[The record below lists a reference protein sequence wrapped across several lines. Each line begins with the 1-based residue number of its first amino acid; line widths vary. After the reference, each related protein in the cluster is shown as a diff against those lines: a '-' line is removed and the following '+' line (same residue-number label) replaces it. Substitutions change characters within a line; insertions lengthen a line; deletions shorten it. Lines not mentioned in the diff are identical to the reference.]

1 MIIYTNFRTIISL
14 KCLNHYIK
22 QKNCLKIRYIFSA
35 CVVVETPD
43 ITIVSDPWFTSGE
56 YGSWVHYPP
65 LPDDPV
71 DIIGKVDLIYVSH
84 LHSDH
89 YDPLFLRKYF
99 KKFPDAK
106 LIISD
111 TGHKMLE
118 RRMIQDGFDPIVCKN
133 QTFGET
139 KLYFTVNGGYDYEM
153 DTAILIVHGKYSIAN
168 MNDNRIDQE
177 QIDYIKKQCPDG
189 RPTVALLTYAGAG
202 PYPQTYYFENDDDR
216 KKAEKS
222 KREQFLKVYS
232 DFCKL
237 LDPIRAMPFAGSYV
251 LGGPLSKY
259 NSIRGVADATE
270 VLSLNDCGKISFVLD
285 DGGDAEFD
293 LTALT
298 ANKLR
303 TNPYSYKDIDEYL
316 RSIPF
321 HGYTY
326 ETEFQ
331 PIGDKP
337 LPLKRLCETIYQKA
351 ILKHST
357 EESWWICFK
366 PKNTS
371 NFLAFNTKE
380 NSGVIEKEN
389 VDDLKPRWEIHL
401 DDRLLFLVLSG
412 YYHWANAEG
421 GSHLYSKRIP
431 NRYVEEIQT
440 FLYFFII

>member
-1 MIIYTNFRTIISL
+1 MFKLSYH
-14 KCLNHYIK
+14 KKY
-22 QKNCLKIRYIFSA
+22 CLKIRYIYSA

-43 ITIVSDPWFTSGE
+43 VTIVSDPWFTPGE
-56 YGSWVHYPP
+56 YGSWMHYPP
-65 LPDDPV
+65 LPSDPV
-71 DIIGKVDLIYVSH
+71 DIIGEVDLIYISH

-99 KKFPDAK
+99 KKFPNAK

-118 RRMIQDGFDPIVCKN
+118 IRMIQDGFNPIVCNHKIV
-133 QTFGET
+133 GDT
-139 KLYFTVNGGYDYEM
+139 KLYLTVNGGYDYEM
-153 DTAILIVHGKYSIAN
+153 DTALLIIHDKFSIAN
-168 MNDNRIDQE
+168 MNDNRIDKD
-177 QIDYIKKQCPDG
+177 QIDFIKKQCPDG

-202 PYPQTYYFENDDDR
+202 PYPQTYFFENDDER

-222 KREQFLKVYS
+222 KRDQFLKVYS
-232 DFCKL
+232 DFCDI
-237 LDPIRAMPFAGSYV
+237 LDPVRAMPFAGSYV

-259 NSIRGVADATE
+259 NPIRGVADATE
-270 VLSLNDCGKISFVLD
+270 VLSLEKCGKKSFVLD

-293 LTALT
+293 LSTLT

-303 TNPYSYKDIDEYL
+303 TKPYTYEEIQEYL
-316 RSIPF
+316 DSNNF
-321 HGYTY
+321 DGYTY
-326 ETEFQ
+326 EKEFQ

-337 LPLKRLCETIYQKA
+337 LPLKRLCDTIYQKA
-351 ILKHST
+351 ILKRPT
-357 EESWWICFK
+357 QEGWWICFK

-371 NFLAFNTKE
+371 NFLVFNTKE
-380 NSGVIEKEN
+380 NSGVKEKEN
-389 VDDLKPRWEIHL
+389 VDDLEPRWEIHL
-401 DDRLLFLVLSG
+401 DERLLFLVLSG